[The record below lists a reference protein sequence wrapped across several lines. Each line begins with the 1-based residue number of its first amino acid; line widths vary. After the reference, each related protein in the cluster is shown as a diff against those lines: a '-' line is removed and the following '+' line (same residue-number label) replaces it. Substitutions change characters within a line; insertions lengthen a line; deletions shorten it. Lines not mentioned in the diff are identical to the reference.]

1 MPMTQAE
8 ISEFKTKLD
17 MEGLR
22 RMVDAANQKDA
33 WEIRKC
39 VACAIVIVASM
50 LTCGALI
57 AQEPPAPPPKPTP
70 KIEGPSLASPGQ
82 ELRLSVTGLT
92 TPPLSEG
99 IGKLQ
104 EWSTKVNLLVDS
116 PDGGEAVADTDLSL
130 GLGAQSVRFRVF
142 FTPTRGGVYFL
153 VLHDANADQV
163 VTKRITVG
171 PVEPPPPN
179 PPPGPHDPPAPPIP
193 LSGLRVLILEETGD
207 RQKLPSSQAAILT
220 STEVRAVLNTKCAK
234 GPGGLP
240 EFRLFDADAD
250 LSLQEKHWQD
260 AAKLKRDSLPWLVI
274 SDGKQGYQGPL
285 PPTIPDM
292 LALIAKFGG

>member
-1 MPMTQAE
+1 MKESLQALVAVL
-8 ISEFKTKLD
+8 I
-17 MEGLR
+17 
-22 RMVDAANQKDA
+22 
-33 WEIRKC
+33 C
-39 VACAIVIVASM
+39 VVP
-50 LTCGALI
+50 LI
-57 AQEPPAPPPKPTP
+57 GQEPPAPPPKLTP
-70 KIEGPSLASPGQ
+70 RIEGPSLASPGQ

-104 EWSTKVNLLVDS
+104 EWSTKVSLLVDA
-116 PDGGEAVADTDLSL
+116 PEGGEATADTDLSL

-142 FTPTRGGVYFL
+142 FTPSKGGVYFL
-153 VLHDANADQV
+153 VLQDANADVV

-179 PPPGPHDPPAPPIP
+179 PPPGPNPTPAPIP

-207 RQKLPSSQAAILT
+207 RQKLPPSQAAILT
-220 STEVRAVLNTKCAK
+220 STEVRSLLNTKCAK
-234 GPGGLP
+234 GRDGSP